1 MSETLYTVR
10 DLAAMLKQPR
20 SRIAHACDTYNITP
34 FRRAGTVKLF
44 AESQLDS
51 IRSAVRRVAERSV
64 RV

>member
-1 MSETLYTVR
+1 MPEKLYTVR
-10 DLAAMLKQPR
+10 DLAALLKQPR
-20 SRIAHACDTYNITP
+20 GRIAHACDTYDIVP
-34 FRRAGTVKLF
+34 AQRAGTVKLF